1 MGPMS
6 RPEISMLLVLLTTL
20 VLWVLGP
27 RIGVSAG
34 TAAMMGLSTLMF
46 SGVLTWEQCLQN
58 KGAWDTL
65 MWFAI
70 LTSMAG
76 QLNAH
81 GVIAH
86 FSSAIGGA
94 LASLSLGWPVV
105 WAVLCL
111 TYFLMHYVF
120 ASQTGHVAALYS
132 GFLAM
137 LLSTGVPGVPA
148 ALSLCYLSSLYS
160 GVSHFASGQ
169 AAVYAGTGYITVPEI
184 FRWGA
189 VVGALN
195 MFVTWGLVGCLWW
208 KFIGFL

>member
-1 MGPMS
+1 MS

-120 ASQTGHVAALYS
+120 ASQTGHVAALYRRVTGPCPPS
-132 GFLAM
+132 LGFPFPP
-137 LLSTGVPGVPA
+137 LLPQLLPLLVPCSN
-148 ALSLCYLSSLYS
+148 LSLYRDSKDEGDSTHPYIRHTQLWIQN
-160 GVSHFASGQ
+160 SH
-169 AAVYAGTGYITVPEI
+169 GTTQRSHLLPLPI
-184 FRWGA
+184 
-189 VVGALN
+189 L
-195 MFVTWGLVGCLWW
+195 
-208 KFIGFL
+208 